1 MTIYEA
7 HGLTVTIDGRKL
19 VHGVDFS
26 LAAGEC
32 IALVGASGSGK
43 SLTCLAPFGLSP
55 GIAGGSVRLA
65 GQELVGASEAALR
78 PLRGR
83 EVGFIFQQ
91 PMTAL
96 TPHLTIGRQLA
107 EAFIQK
113 GGGRADRA
121 TLAAALDRVGLP
133 RPAELLDQYPHR
145 LSGGQRQRVMIATAI
160 AHNPKLLIADE
171 PTTALDAPL
180 REEVLELISRLR
192 IEQGLAMLLVS
203 HDLAAVAAHADRI
216 VVMNEGR
223 VVETGTAEQVLNRP
237 RDPYTQALLAASPRL
252 TDPPPDLPPV
262 GDNLIAARSICVTF
276 PRAGWR
282 RGAFA
287 AVDDVDLNVREGEAV
302 ALVGGS
308 GSGKSTLARA
318 IARLGP
324 MQTGE
329 VRWRGAALPA
339 RSTIRPAQRRHI
351 QPVFQ
356 DPVAS
361 LDPQWCVAD
370 IIAEPLRYLSPGT
383 PAAER
388 ERKVAALLEEVG
400 LPAEF
405 AGRKPRQ
412 LSGGQAQRVAIARAL
427 VADPELLLLD
437 EATSALDVL
446 VAGRVLDLLAE
457 LQRRRRLAIL
467 FISHDLAVARRLCH
481 RVAVMDSGRI
491 VEEGPTEQIIANP
504 QHPATRNLVGASA

>member
-1 MTIYEA
+1 VTIYQAEN
-7 HGLTVTIDGRKL
+7 LTVAIGGSTI
-19 VHGVDFS
+19 VHGISFT

-32 IALVGASGSGK
+32 LALVGASGSGK
-43 SLTCLAPFGLSP
+43 SQTCLAPFGLSP
-55 GIAGGSVRLA
+55 GVAGGSARLL
-65 GQELVGASEAALR
+65 GQELVGASEPDLR
-78 PLRGR
+78 RLRGH

-107 EAFIQK
+107 EAWTQ
-113 GGGRADRA
+113 GGAAHPTHTD
-121 TLAAALDRVGLP
+121 LIAALDRVGLP

-145 LSGGQRQRVMIATAI
+145 LSGGQRQRVMIAAAI
-160 AHNPKLLIADE
+160 AHRPKLLIADE

-180 REEVLELISRLR
+180 RKDILTLISRLR
-192 IEQGLAMLLVS
+192 VERGLALLLVS
-203 HDLAAVAAHADRI
+203 HDLSAVAEHADRI
-216 VVMNEGR
+216 LVLNEGR
-223 VVETGTAEQVLNRP
+223 MVETGSARALLDQP

-252 TDPPPDLPPV
+252 SDPPPALPAI
-262 GDNLIAARSICVTF
+262 GDSLFKADSISVSF
-276 PRAGWR
+276 PRPGWR
-282 RGAFA
+282 RGTFI
-287 AVDDVDLNVREGEAV
+287 AVDQASIELAEGEGL

-324 MQTGE
+324 MRAGIVTWKGTS
-329 VRWRGAALPA
+329 LPDRKA
-339 RSTIRPAQRRHI
+339 IRPADRRPI

-361 LDPQWCVAD
+361 LDPHWRVAD
-370 IIAEPLRYLSPGT
+370 IIAEPLRYLRTDAS
-383 PAAER
+383 AAER
-388 ERKVAALLEEVG
+388 TAKVAALLDEVG
-400 LPAEF
+400 LASDF
-405 AGRKPRQ
+405 ALRKPGS

-446 VAGRVLDLLAE
+446 VAGRVLDLLAG
-457 LQRRRRLAIL
+457 LQQRRRLAIL

-481 RVAVMDSGRI
+481 RIAVMDAGRI
-491 VEEGPTEQIIANP
+491 VEDGPTEKIISDP
-504 QHPATRNLVGASA
+504 QHPATQRLVSASY